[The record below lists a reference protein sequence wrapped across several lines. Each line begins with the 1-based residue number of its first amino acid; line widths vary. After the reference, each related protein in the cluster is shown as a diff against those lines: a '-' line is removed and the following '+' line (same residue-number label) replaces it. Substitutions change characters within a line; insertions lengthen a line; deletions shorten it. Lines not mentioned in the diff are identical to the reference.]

1 MAILRG
7 PYGTGF
13 VKRLGSVVGQK
24 AGNGKYKVYA
34 YQPDVTNPRT
44 DAQLIQRAKF
54 TFVTQLAAIF
64 TDAGIIGLERQPYT
78 TLRTAFA
85 SINLP
90 KVKVNTLIEPNEVDV
105 YATMAEMRVS
115 MGLEP
120 SPHILLQRFKRGE
133 LSCDFRTNV
142 PNGSLPPD
150 EVIVVVCVP
159 KVFGTPDYNAQVVR
173 LTPTQIGSGEGYKI
187 YSAGFFDLNVI
198 APGIDWT
205 ENTPFASIYAYNLR
219 YDGNKRGY
227 DTSAM
232 SGDQENNENVA
243 HLEQTMRLQYAR
255 HLYSPS
261 TYAEIMND
269 IRP

>member
-13 VKRLGSVVGQK
+13 VKKLGSVVGQK
-24 AGNGKYKVYA
+24 AGDGKYKVYA
-34 YQPDVTNPRT
+34 YQPEVSNPRT

-90 KVKVNTLIEPNEVDV
+90 KVQVNTAIQPNEVDV
-105 YATMAEMRVS
+105 YASMAEMRVS
-115 MGLEP
+115 MGVEP
-120 SPHILLQRFKRGE
+120 APRILLQSFRRGV

-142 PNGSLPPD
+142 PDGTLPPD
-150 EVIVVVCVP
+150 EVIIVVCVP
-159 KVFGTPDYNAQVVR
+159 KVFGTPDYNAQVLR
-173 LTPTQIGSGEGYKI
+173 LTPTPAGSGEGYKV
-187 YSAGFFDLNVI
+187 YMAGFSDLSVV
-198 APGIDWT
+198 APDIDWT
-205 ENTPFASIYAYNLR
+205 TQQPFASIYAYNLR
-219 YDGNKRGY
+219 YAGNKRGY

-261 TYAEIMND
+261 SYAEIVND